1 MNIAQATTSG
11 TRIGRGAASVVVARL
26 FQRSDDNGNLLGV
39 YYRLFREPGIMP
51 RIALLSG
58 LLALVACT
66 STPTIVEN
74 SAAAVTVRYDG
85 IVNKIDD
92 ATQVAQ
98 KACASH
104 DKIARLR
111 KVNDEGIGQHFGHFD
126 CISPS
131 GLP

>member
-1 MNIAQATTSG
+1 MYWIA
-11 TRIGRGAASVVVARL
+11 
-26 FQRSDDNGNLLGV
+26 F
-39 YYRLFREPGIMP
+39 
-51 RIALLSG
+51 LSS
-58 LLALVACT
+58 LLALAGCAA
-66 STPTIVEN
+66 TPAVVEN

-126 CISPS
+126 CISAN

>member
-1 MNIAQATTSG
+1 MH
-11 TRIGRGAASVVVARL
+11 
-26 FQRSDDNGNLLGV
+26 
-39 YYRLFREPGIMP
+39 
-51 RIALLSG
+51 RIALLLSG
-58 LLALVACT
+58 LLELTACT
-66 STPTIVEN
+66 ATPTVVEN

-104 DKIARLR
+104 DRIARLR

-126 CISPS
+126 CISPT
-131 GLP
+131 GLN